1 MIIVNFLLFYFS
13 SLVVQELLTII
24 TSIKNHYLFI
34 NPFII
39 NQINYHQIIIHL
51 YLHIIILQTII
62 IIITHYDLNY
72 YIIFD
77 FYEHFLIY
85 YQEN

>member
-1 MIIVNFLLFYFS
+1 MLFYFS

-24 TSIKNHYLFI
+24 TSIQNHYLFI

-39 NQINYHQIIIHL
+39 IINQIDCHQIITHL
-51 YLHIIILQTII
+51 YLHIILQIII
-62 IIITHYDLNY
+62 IIITHYDH
-72 YIIFD
+72 IILD
-77 FYEHFLIY
+77 FYEHSLIY

>member
-1 MIIVNFLLFYFS
+1 M
-13 SLVVQELLTII
+13 VQELLTII
-24 TSIKNHYLFI
+24 TSIQNHYLFI

-39 NQINYHQIIIHL
+39 NQIDYHQIIIHL
-51 YLHIIILQTII
+51 YFHIILQTII

-72 YIIFD
+72 HIILD
-77 FYEHFLIY
+77 FYEHYLIY

>member
-1 MIIVNFLLFYFS
+1 MLFYFS

-24 TSIKNHYLFI
+24 TSIQNHYLFI

-39 NQINYHQIIIHL
+39 IINQIDCHQIITHL
-51 YLHIIILQTII
+51 YLHIILQIII

-77 FYEHFLIY
+77 FYEHSLIY